1 MVKATTIQVLK
12 SSVSESSQEF
22 NSRYVQFNVG
32 ILDFSSCTV
41 AKPESK
47 KNKTKTWSKKVRIT
61 NGN

>member
-47 KNKTKTWSKKVRIT
+47 KQDQNIEQKGKD
-61 NGN
+61 N